1 MSERATCWSV
11 TINNPT
17 KADDENIAQA
27 KQKSGWAVYGQ
38 KEKGE
43 NGTEHYQL
51 CVTTPQVRFTAVKK
65 TFPRAHIEVA
75 RDRRALTKYVN
86 KEDTRIAGLPT
97 DNTYPSMSK
106 VMAWFGDYFDDYR
119 PQGDGIKDEEL
130 LSIFDYMINMKIR
143 EGYYV
148 ESIGVNPQVRS
159 SIKMYGRSIANR
171 ERVRR
176 QTDRQTAE
184 NIVEGNMINAGHAE
198 EVGRDDS
205 STESSVCGTSEAD
218 SSTSEICGEEDS
230 C

>member
-106 VMAWFGDYFDDYR
+106 VMAWFGDYFDTYEER
-119 PQGDGIKDEEL
+119 NIVKDEAL
-130 LSIFDYMINMKIR
+130 LSIFDQMINNKIR
-143 EGYYV
+143 EGYYI

-159 SIKMYGRSIANR
+159 SIKMYGRAIAQR
-171 ERVRR
+171 ERTRR

-184 NIVEGNMINAGHAE
+184 NIVEGNMVNARDAE
-198 EVGRDDS
+198 EVGRHDS
-205 STESSVCGTSEAD
+205 SPESSVCGTSETD
-218 SSTSEICGEEDS
+218 SSVSEIGGEEDS